1 MRFVLVL
8 VLVLSFWSMQL
19 LADQIRVAAATNL
32 RYVLPVL
39 AEKFELQTSHQIV
52 ISYAASGTLTT
63 QIQHDAPFDVF
74 LSANPS
80 YIKRLV
86 AAGKADSEIVGYA
99 QAQLAFYKADH
110 SNLKLDKDLKGLVE
124 AVDDGSLNKV
134 VIANPKHAPYGQAAE
149 KALKKAGL
157 WQKIQAHLLIAENAS
172 QALQFAMSTSVDAG
186 FVPYSNVIQPKLKTR
201 GSYVKLD
208 NLLPQQ
214 AVLIKKATM
223 PANQFLGFIQTQAA
237 RTILSNHGF
246 VVKGKE

>member
-1 MRFVLVL
+1 MRLVL
-8 VLVLSFWSMQL
+8 VLVLSFCSLPL

-32 RYVLPVL
+32 RYVLPDL
-39 AEKFELQTSHQIV
+39 AEQFELQTSHQIA

-74 LSANPS
+74 LSANPD
-80 YIKRLV
+80 YIVRLV
-86 AAGKADSEIVGYA
+86 EAGKTNGDIIDYA
-99 QAQLAFYKADH
+99 QAQLAFYKANH
-110 SNLKLDKDLKGLVE
+110 SRLKLDMELKGLAE
-124 AVDDGSLNKV
+124 ALNNGSLNKV

-149 KALKKAGL
+149 KALKKSGI
-157 WQKIQAHLLIAENAS
+157 WQEIQTHLLIAENAS
-172 QALQFAMSTSVDAG
+172 QAVQFTMSTSVDAG

-214 AVLIKKATM
+214 AVLIKGAV
-223 PANQFLGFIQTQAA
+223 ASSGQFLDFIQSQVA
-237 RTILSNHGF
+237 RNILSNHGF

>member
-8 VLVLSFWSMQL
+8 ILSFWSMGL

-39 AEKFELQTSHQIV
+39 AEKFELQTEHQIV
-52 ISYAASGTLTT
+52 VSYAASGTLTT

-80 YIKRLV
+80 YIVRL
-86 AAGKADSEIVGYA
+86 ADNGKTDSEIVDYA
-99 QAQLAFYKADH
+99 QAQLALYKANH
-110 SNLKLDKDLKGLVE
+110 SLLKLDKDLKGL
-124 AVDDGSLNKV
+124 ADALNDGLLNKV

-149 KALKKAGL
+149 IALKNAGI
-157 WQKIQAHLLIAENAS
+157 WQAIQPHLLIAENAS

-186 FVPYSNVIQPKLKTR
+186 FVPYSNVIQPKLTTR
-201 GSYVKLD
+201 GSYVKLN

-214 AVLIKKATM
+214 AVVIKDATSS
-223 PANQFLGFIQTQAA
+223 ASEFLDFIQSQTA

-246 VVKGKE
+246 VVKGTK